1 MTNGGQRGAI
11 RPLVSPLYKLIPLVT
26 DSLTSPHTQRAYA
39 RALGEFFSWYERNL
53 SAGPF
58 RKSVV
63 NKHLQAL
70 IKSGYSPSTVNQ
82 SLTALRKLAE
92 EAADNG
98 LLDPTVP
105 ASLAPIKAQK
115 RLGRRV
121 GRWLPMKQA
130 CDLVQAPDQETLK
143 GKRDRVLLGL
153 LMECGLR
160 REEACKLD
168 VSQLQKREGRPVI
181 VDVVGKGG
189 RIRTVPIPA
198 NLAARI
204 RAWIAAAAIVEGP
217 LLRPIN
223 KSGVVLDGGITS
235 AALYKHVKE
244 YGGKLAPHD
253 LRRTFAKLAHTN
265 KAPVEQIKESL
276 GHSSIKTTEI
286 YLGIAQDLT
295 NAPCDVLGIDDGRG
309 DDE

>member
-1 MTNGGQRGAI
+1 
-11 RPLVSPLYKLIPLVT
+11 
-26 DSLTSPHTQRAYA
+26 
-39 RALGEFFSWYERNL
+39 
-53 SAGPF
+53 
-58 RKSVV
+58 
-63 NKHLQAL
+63 
-70 IKSGYSPSTVNQ
+70 
-82 SLTALRKLAE
+82 
-92 EAADNG
+92 
-98 LLDPTVP
+98 
-105 ASLAPIKAQK
+105 
-115 RLGRRV
+115 
-121 GRWLPMKQA
+121 MKQA
-130 CDLVQAPDQETLK
+130 CELVQAPDQETLK

-168 VSQLQKREGRPVI
+168 VSQLQKREGRHVI

-309 DDE
+309 DDERRTDSAATGQRTFSWPLSMASRRGWTGSRPPWTPCCEITGDSPQAKQRPRLRAWWGSCRRPRRTPKARDTEVDRSQFRCCRFAVVTGNAQQLR